1 MRSAL
6 KFASVKILNFNHSI
20 GLIVIYHDQMD
31 IMDLKKDQLE
41 KDQLEILTFCLTLIL
56 TSQLESLLVG
66 KSSFRGQELPN
77 PSRIQIS
84 LRNFQIKK
92 VKISVI
98 P

>member
-77 PSRIQIS
+77 PSRIQIPWENS
-84 LRNFQIKK
+84 R
-92 VKISVI
+92 
-98 P
+98 